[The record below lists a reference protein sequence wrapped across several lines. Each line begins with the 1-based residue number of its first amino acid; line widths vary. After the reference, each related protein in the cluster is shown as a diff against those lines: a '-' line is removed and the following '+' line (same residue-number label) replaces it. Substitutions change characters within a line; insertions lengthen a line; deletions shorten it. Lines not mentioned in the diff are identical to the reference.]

1 MKINLIVS
9 IYMNSS
15 SAIRIEHVGS
25 CCTLIAEKILSTD
38 FQLTEEMAYL
48 LSGKGEERQ
57 IVFVKY

>member
-1 MKINLIVS
+1 MS
-9 IYMNSS
+9 SS

-48 LSGKGEERQ
+48 LSGKRREQQ